1 MTHVLSCSLLNIQ
14 YGISSTLLQSS
25 LHSSWSG
32 RQAHVSPLKMKM
44 CPNGGIMKSWSTT
57 ATTKAL
63 YENVEAEP
71 SLCDIIM
78 KTIIQCCASQMHNKP
93 VERIWLHRL
102 TVCLQLSSTRSMRP
116 STALCT
122 CSTQAP
128 GFHSGSHRHRE
139 VTVQRGSK
147 HSVTVNVHDCHW

>member
-1 MTHVLSCSLLNIQ
+1 
-14 YGISSTLLQSS
+14 
-25 LHSSWSG
+25 
-32 RQAHVSPLKMKM
+32 M

-147 HSVTVNVHDCHW
+147 HSVTVNLQSITAIINDQTMTGKMPQTSSLTRKSQLLN